1 MISMTIAY
9 VIVRTFFDI
18 LSFAVIVDSVLSF
31 VLPPFHPVRSFM
43 DKMVQPMLNP
53 FRRIIPPI
61 GGLDLSPIALLLL
74 LQLLEVLILRLL

>member
-1 MISMTIAY
+1 MTILY
-9 VIVRTFFDI
+9 IVVRTIFDI
-18 LSFAVIVDSVLSF
+18 LSFAVIIDSVLSF

-43 DKMVQPMLNP
+43 DRLVQPMLAP

-74 LQLLEVLILRLL
+74 IQLVETLVLRLL